1 MVYWEYNI
9 TTHSASE
16 VLKVREELGYPPE
29 PAGPRIIYCDTEA
42 QCFFDEAPNPYVEAI
57 VHILND
63 KGKEGWSL
71 VQIAFRES
79 DFICVWR
86 REL

>member
-1 MVYWEYNI
+1 MARWEYDI
-9 TTHSASE
+9 TTHSSE
-16 VLKVREELGYPPE
+16 DVLRVREELGHPRDPV
-29 PAGPRIIYCDTEA
+29 GPTVVYCDTDA

-57 VHILND
+57 VHILNE
-63 KGKEGWSL
+63 KGGEGWEL
-71 VQIAFRES
+71 VQMAFRES